1 LALHTL
7 DTLQLSRE
15 NHQANDAPV
24 ESLLPLRHFVV
35 PSSTINRSNETRIP
49 VILSEQVCDKDKSK
63 SLLFWDAAGL
73 GSAEKQGKRQISF
86 GAFSGHRENRHVY
99 GRIIFSMPRTRG
111 EPNNDAKRREII
123 NGCRNYVGFQSPISL
138 DFDRSEQIRP
148 GLIAVDINRERE
160 RERERSD
167 QFLSI
172 RGENSRKLVNS
183 WRAFRSSETFRFC
196 SALLFSAGSSFPA
209 IFLSV
214 YLRGKM
220 SDIHLSAARPKAASR
235 FFFGRAN
242 RPAIVA

>member
-160 RERERSD
+160 RERER
-167 QFLSI
+167 
-172 RGENSRKLVNS
+172 EK
-183 WRAFRSSETFRFC
+183 
-196 SALLFSAGSSFPA
+196 
-209 IFLSV
+209 
-214 YLRGKM
+214 
-220 SDIHLSAARPKAASR
+220 
-235 FFFGRAN
+235 
-242 RPAIVA
+242 

>member
-148 GLIAVDINRERE
+148 ERERE
-160 RERERSD
+160 REREVINFCRFGARTRGNSLIPGAHFAPARRSVSVRRY
-167 QFLSI
+167 F
-172 RGENSRKLVNS
+172 SRRDL
-183 WRAFRSSETFRFC
+183 RF
-196 SALLFSAGSSFPA
+196 P
-209 IFLSV
+209 
-214 YLRGKM
+214 
-220 SDIHLSAARPKAASR
+220 R
-235 FFFGRAN
+235 FFSPFISVGK
-242 RPAIVA
+242 